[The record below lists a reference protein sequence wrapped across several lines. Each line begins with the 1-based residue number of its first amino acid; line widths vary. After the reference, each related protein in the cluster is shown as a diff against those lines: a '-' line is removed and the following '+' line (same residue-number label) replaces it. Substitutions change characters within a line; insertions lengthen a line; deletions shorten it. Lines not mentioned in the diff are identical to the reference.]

1 MKHFIFAAMCCLLL
15 AGGACFA
22 QSAEPSL
29 ADLAK
34 ERHVTKKASR
44 TITNDDIATTTPQTS
59 NEQSAAKVAPGAAGS
74 SAAASSSGKSA
85 EKAENGKNNSSASK
99 DAPAVAELRKKLDS
113 YKEQQDGWKRSA
125 KRYEDLLA
133 NETSDFRRQMY
144 QDALE
149 SDKHNV
155 AFFQEKIDQ
164 TQADLAKAQK
174 GAASGQ
180 GGSN

>member
-1 MKHFIFAAMCCLLL
+1 MKHFIFAAMCCLIL

-22 QSAEPSL
+22 QTAEPSL

-34 ERHVTKKASR
+34 QRHAPKRASR
-44 TITNDDIATTTPQTS
+44 TITNDDIATVTPQTG
-59 NEQSAAKVAPGAAGS
+59 NEPAAAKGAPASGS
-74 SAAASSSGKSA
+74 SAATSSSGKPA
-85 EKAENGKNNSSASK
+85 EKAASASGASSTSK

-113 YKEQQDGWKRSA
+113 YKEQQDGWKKSA
-125 KRYEDLLA
+125 KRYEDLLT

-174 GAASGQ
+174 GSGSGQ